1 MIKYV
6 VTAGMVFSCWT
17 APGLAVEKPPPVSI
31 EELKDPKSGSFVP
44 NPYPRTKD
52 EVIADYVSLTRTSLE
67 LKAAGKV
74 HQKLLGG
81 QNPIIWEMQ
90 KALVSPRSTLK
101 FGELVSAKDET
112 VTSPYRSSFVLEVI
126 DTVRNQVVGY
136 VVVADTGLPR
146 MDIRIQEPGETRRF
160 RREYEV
166 RRLFAEKFGIA
177 RAIRQ
182 IEAVFVRGDFQGALP
197 VWRARS
203 AGSTFYLGNDDS
215 PGGQVW
221 HKLRESVP
229 VPEDTYFM
237 STTVERPVQVGVGDR
252 FGNLIEMLPIPAGT
266 VIVLD
271 ELGGFLHILDPVK

>member
-1 MIKYV
+1 MVKYV
-6 VTAGMVFSCWT
+6 VTAGIVFSCWT
-17 APGLAVEKPPPVSI
+17 ARGLAVEKPPRVSMA
-31 EELKDPKSGSFVP
+31 ELNDPRSGSFVP

-52 EVIADYVSLTRTSLE
+52 EVIADYVSFTRTRLE
-67 LKAAGKV
+67 LIAAGKL
-74 HQKLLGG
+74 HQESLGG
-81 QNPIIWEMQ
+81 QNPIWEMQ

-101 FGELVSAKDET
+101 FGEFLSAKDET
-112 VTSPYRSSFVLEVI
+112 VTSPYRSSFVLEVM
-126 DTVRNQVVGY
+126 DTVTGKVVGY
-136 VVVADTGLPR
+136 IVVADTGLPR
-146 MDIRIQEPGETRRF
+146 MAIRIQEPGETRRF

-177 RAIRQ
+177 RTIQQ

-203 AGSTFYLGNDDS
+203 TGSTFYLGNDDS
-215 PGGQVW
+215 PGGQIW

-252 FGNLIEMLPIPAGT
+252 FGNLIEMLPIPPGT
-266 VIVLD
+266 LIVLD
-271 ELGGFLHILDPVK
+271 ELGGFVHFLDPVK